1 LDKLEGFVSRFGR
14 AFYGRELQGT
24 IEGKEKTVLRK
35 IAGKRVDEQWVMG
48 NESVVPFWAGKEL
61 RWEIVVD

>member
-1 LDKLEGFVSRFGR
+1 VSRFGR

-24 IEGKEKTVLRK
+24 IEEKKTVLRK
-35 IAGKRVDEQWVMG
+35 IEGKKVDEQWVMG

-61 RWEIVVD
+61 RWEIAED

>member
-24 IEGKEKTVLRK
+24 IEEKKTVLRK
-35 IAGKRVDEQWVMG
+35 IEGKKVDEQWVMG

-61 RWEIVVD
+61 RWEIVEH